1 MMDTGTLDLLSSGCA
16 RGLGAFFLPG
26 AAQVGEEGDK
36 GEREGGE
43 RERER
48 DRWSEVIVVF

>member
-43 RERER
+43 REREIDGVR
-48 DRWSEVIVVF
+48 